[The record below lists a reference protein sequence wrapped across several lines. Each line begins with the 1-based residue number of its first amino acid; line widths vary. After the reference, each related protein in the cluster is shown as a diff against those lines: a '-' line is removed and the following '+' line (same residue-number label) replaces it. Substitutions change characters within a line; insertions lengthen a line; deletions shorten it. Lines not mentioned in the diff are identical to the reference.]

1 MYEWKKHASYA
12 FQFFNP
18 FILQFFFVSLHSK
31 KLSITTQMNLYV
43 RYFDHEYLAKSVDD
57 AINFLR
63 SIEEIKLESNAGSRI
78 ATFLSSSN
86 IYPFRLKVSY
96 SNYVLFLK
104 TEAETLEQFKEEE
117 VMRKEQK
124 MERVAS
130 MAERKKSIMDALN
143 EENIGWWE
151 AGLTFKRV
159 LIIPETG
166 KCKYVD
172 TPFRVR
178 LRAFSAMDAYNRI
191 IEHLKNRPEI
201 DPRSQFPSA
210 KSDKFE
216 YQFIGEEYEMESD
229 AEKAAEEL
237 APEASVQ

>member
-1 MYEWKKHASYA
+1 
-12 FQFFNP
+12 
-18 FILQFFFVSLHSK
+18 
-31 KLSITTQMNLYV
+31 MNLYV

-57 AINFLR
+57 ALEFLS
-63 SIEEIKLESNAGSRI
+63 SIPEIKLESNAASRI
-78 ATFLSSSN
+78 TTFLNSSN
-86 IYPFRLKVSY
+86 LYPFRLKVSY

-104 TEAETLEQFKEEE
+104 TEAENLEQFKEEE
-117 VMRKEQK
+117 ALRKEQK
-124 MERVAS
+124 IDRVS
-130 MAERKKSIMDALN
+130 TMAERKKSIIDALN

-178 LRAFSAMDAYNRI
+178 LKAVSAIDAYNRI
-191 IEHLKNRPEI
+191 VDHLKSRPEV

-210 KSDKFE
+210 KSEKFE
-216 YQFIGEEYEMESD
+216 YQFIGEDEST
-229 AEKAAEEL
+229 EE
-237 APEASVQ
+237 EVVNE

>member
-1 MYEWKKHASYA
+1 
-12 FQFFNP
+12 
-18 FILQFFFVSLHSK
+18 
-31 KLSITTQMNLYV
+31 MNLYV
-43 RYFDHEYLAKSVDD
+43 RYFDREYLAKSVED
-57 AINFLR
+57 AIGFLQ
-63 SIEEIKLESNAGSRI
+63 SIEEIKLESNAASRI
-78 ATFLSSSN
+78 TTFLNSSN

-104 TEAETLEQFKEEE
+104 TAAETLEQFKEEE
-117 VMRKEQK
+117 ALRKEQNL
-124 MERVAS
+124 ERVVT
-130 MAERKKSIMDALN
+130 MAERKKSILDALN
-143 EENIGWWE
+143 EEKIGWWE

-159 LIIPETG
+159 LTIPETG

-191 IEHLKNRPEI
+191 IEHLKNRPEV

-216 YQFIGEEYEMESD
+216 YQFIGENEEGGN
-229 AEKAAEEL
+229 AEAPAEAATEE
-237 APEASVQ
+237 